1 MRSIYPNVF
10 YLFIVENKEEC
21 YERVCPEKSIDILVK
36 RKGFEGDEIAI
47 RQYHNEFEERIPRSI
62 NKDWTLE
69 VEELP
74 FNRPYLFAGKH
85 IKSIMFKPGMDP
97 IIEEG
102 CFYKTILPG
111 VIDL

>member
-10 YLFIVENKEEC
+10 YLFIVEDKEEC
-21 YERVCPEKSIDILVK
+21 VQRVCPEKSIDILVK

-74 FNRPYLFAGKH
+74 FNRPYLFAGKNKN
-85 IKSIMFKPGMDP
+85 IYLFS
-97 IIEEG
+97 
-102 CFYKTILPG
+102 
-111 VIDL
+111 VSV